1 MKLLCSKFKEEYKMM
16 KATVKFDKELK
27 KWVVDVETEEGEIIP
42 VGKTIDEESTLWKTS
57 TWDTKEDAEKWIKA
71 KPNILTLADENIE
84 NGMKVY
90 FDGDSELYASPW
102 DLEKTRLWIIEN
114 YQLDKDFELEE
125 CDLDNDCMWYETNDK
140 KDIEELGDY
149 DEKCKGGIGDLR
161 RGIED
166 KSIIER
172 LMTFR
177 EVLKIQGYSSKP
189 YEIATTN

>member
-1 MKLLCSKFKEEYKMM
+1 MKEVKCLKCNMKLAEIRGLSITFENG
-16 KATVKFDKELK
+16 VKPIKPAGSADGLIVIPFECPKCKIFQMEP
-27 KWVVDVETEEGEIIP
+27 IIH
-42 VGKTIDEESTLWKTS
+42 DYNL
-57 TWDTKEDAEKWIKA
+57 
-71 KPNILTLADENIE
+71 NIE

-90 FDGDSELYASPW
+90 FDGDSEWYASPW

-114 YQLDKDFELEE
+114 YQLDKNFELEE

-149 DEKCKGGIGDLR
+149 DEQCKGGIGDLR

-177 EVLKIQGYSSKP
+177 EVLKIQGYSNKP

>member
-1 MKLLCSKFKEEYKMM
+1 MM

-27 KWVVDVETEEGEIIP
+27 KWVIDVETEEGKIIP
-42 VGKTIDEESTLWKTS
+42 VGKTIDEESTMWKTA
-57 TWDTKEDAEKWIKA
+57 TWNTKEDAENWIKA
-71 KPNILTLADENIE
+71 RPDKLTLVDKNIE
-84 NGMKVY
+84 NRMKVY
-90 FDGDSELYASPW
+90 FDGDSEWYASPW
-102 DLEKTRLWIIEN
+102 DLEKTRLWIIKEFN
-114 YQLDKDFELEE
+114 LDDDLELEE
-125 CDLDNDCMWYETNDK
+125 CDLSNDCMWYETNDK

-149 DEKCKGGIGDLR
+149 DEECKGGIGDLR